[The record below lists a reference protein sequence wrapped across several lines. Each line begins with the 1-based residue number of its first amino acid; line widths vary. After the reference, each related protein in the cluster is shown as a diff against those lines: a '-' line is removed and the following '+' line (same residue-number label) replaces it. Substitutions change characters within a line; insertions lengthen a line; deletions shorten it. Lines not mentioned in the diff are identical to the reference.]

1 MELYAGLFL
10 VAIGISYL
18 TVRIIQSR
26 STSRIVKHATKSNRP
41 GLKST
46 LRSKQKDSSG
56 PVSSSARGKSAGKSL
71 NRSALVA
78 GTIQKPWG
86 W

>member
-1 MELYAGLFL
+1 MEMYAGLFL

-18 TVRIIQSR
+18 TVLAIQSR
-26 STSRIVKHATKSNRP
+26 STSRIVRHATKGNRP
-41 GLKST
+41 GSINK
-46 LRSKQKDSSG
+46 LRNKQIDSPG
-56 PVSSSARGKSAGKSL
+56 PMSSSARGKSAGKSL
-71 NRSALVA
+71 NRSALVG